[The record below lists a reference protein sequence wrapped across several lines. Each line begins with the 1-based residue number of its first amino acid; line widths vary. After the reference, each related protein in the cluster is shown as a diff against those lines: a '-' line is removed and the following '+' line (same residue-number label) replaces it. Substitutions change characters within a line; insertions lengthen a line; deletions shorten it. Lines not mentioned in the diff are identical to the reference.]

1 MIRSRANPDG
11 TQTIEDTGPL
21 TRKRM
26 ETIDDETVAA
36 AIDFI
41 ERQHTAGKPFFCWW
55 NATRM
60 HFRTHVKQEHTGLS
74 GKDGDEYHDGMVE
87 HDMHVGQLLDLLDDL
102 GIADNTV
109 VMYSTDN
116 GPHYN
121 TWPDA
126 GTTPFRS
133 EKNSNWEGAYRVPIA
148 VRWPGKIPAG
158 QVSNGIAAHQDWLP
172 TLLAVHFLSMNS
184 EQVSHESVNRAH
196 RNRKGVH
203 VWTVNDRVSAL
214 RMIEMGVDNLITDE
228 PEMIVTLRSEWC
240 ELSQA
245 ELIALALRTRFL
257 P

>member
-1 MIRSRANPDG
+1 
-11 TQTIEDTGPL
+11 
-21 TRKRM
+21 
-26 ETIDDETVAA
+26 
-36 AIDFI
+36 
-41 ERQHTAGKPFFCWW
+41 
-55 NATRM
+55 M
-60 HFRTHVKQEHTGLS
+60 HFYTHIRPEHKGIS
-74 GKDGDEYHDGMVE
+74 GPNGNFYSDGMIE
-87 HDMHVGQLLDLLDDL
+87 YDNQIGALLKQLEDL
-102 GIADNTV
+102 GIAENTIV
-109 VMYSTDN
+109 IQTTDN

-121 TWPDA
+121 EWPD
-126 GTTPFRS
+126 GGITPFRG

-228 PEMIVTLRSEWC
+228 PEMIVTLRSELC